1 MCIGAASIC
10 HNSAGFVGV
19 YMQYANS
26 YTAEFVSGQ
35 YEFVSVLLVCWCA
48 RAACEVSYC
57 RFVGVLAQY
66 VKSHTAEFVL
76 GQYGF
81 VSVLLVCR
89 CVCTVCEV
97 PYCRVCIGAVRVC
110 LCTAGLSVCM
120 HSA

>member
-48 RAACEVSYC
+48 RAVCEVSYC
-57 RFVGVLAQY
+57 W
-66 VKSHTAEFVL
+66 FVL
-76 GQYGF
+76 GQYEF
-81 VSVLLVCR
+81 VSVLLFCR

-97 PYCRVCIGAVRVC
+97 PA
-110 LCTAGLSVCM
+110 
-120 HSA
+120 SAALEEGPVPLTKEGVPFTTSTQ